1 MAIEPPQQ
9 QLLYAHLND
18 LFLTDLNNYERTV
31 GEITFACDLARDYYG
46 TMLLTGWQG
55 DYGDHTVSL
64 GSRGDKVALTY
75 NGGPH
80 PERTVAPRVTT
91 PPRSR
96 PKGGRLPRSDYT
108 RVGRGHDQELDM
120 DMEYDSPPTSLM
132 EAVSRAGSSIS
143 SSTSMA
149 LFRHSRV
156 PDHGGRI
163 HDSDSSCDSD
173 SSNLLERGSGRS
185 ASSSGS
191 DFHARTVKSCV

>member
-1 MAIEPPQQ
+1 M
-9 QLLYAHLND
+9 
-18 LFLTDLNNYERTV
+18 
-31 GEITFACDLARDYYG
+31 
-46 TMLLTGWQG
+46 
-55 DYGDHTVSL
+55 
-64 GSRGDKVALTY
+64 
-75 NGGPH
+75 
-80 PERTVAPRVTT
+80 
-91 PPRSR
+91 
-96 PKGGRLPRSDYT
+96 
-108 RVGRGHDQELDM
+108 GRGHDQELDM

-191 DFHARTVKSCV
+191 DFHARKVKLCV